1 MLEVTNLYKSYKV
14 DKDKVFANKDIS
26 FTVENGNVA
35 WIYGNSGSG
44 KSTLLNM
51 ITGLDTAD
59 KGSVIFDD
67 TDILKLSSKDKADF
81 RLKNCGLIFQFF
93 ELIKTQNVYNN
104 VALPLKLLGEKNI
117 KNKVIASLKEYQ
129 IEGLMKK
136 KPNQLSGGEKQRI
149 AIARA
154 LITKPKI
161 IIADEITASLDT
173 EMSNKVYKGLREYIK
188 QENAIGI
195 FVSHDPII
203 KDYADMIFKMNNGVL
218 EREV

>member
-1 MLEVTNLYKSYKV
+1 
-14 DKDKVFANKDIS
+14 
-26 FTVENGNVA
+26 
-35 WIYGNSGSG
+35 
-44 KSTLLNM
+44 
-51 ITGLDTAD
+51 
-59 KGSVIFDD
+59 
-67 TDILKLSSKDKADF
+67 
-81 RLKNCGLIFQFF
+81 
-93 ELIKTQNVYNN
+93 
-104 VALPLKLLGEKNI
+104 
-117 KNKVIASLKEYQ
+117 
-129 IEGLMKK
+129 MKK

-173 EMSNKVYKGLREYIK
+173 QMSNKVYKGLREYIK

-203 KDYADMIFKMNNGVL
+203 KDYADVIFKMNNGVL